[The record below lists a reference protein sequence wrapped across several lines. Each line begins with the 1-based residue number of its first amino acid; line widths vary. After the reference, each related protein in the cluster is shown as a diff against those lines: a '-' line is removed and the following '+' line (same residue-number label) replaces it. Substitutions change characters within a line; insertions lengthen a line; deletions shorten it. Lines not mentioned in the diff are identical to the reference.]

1 MGLSGTL
8 PIIWGLS
15 TCRIAD
21 SIWITLT
28 AEAISW
34 VEMKGSFAWRVRTLL
49 SGALLAIFFA
59 MIGTITGSS
68 IGLSVIGMF
77 LVGYIATVLK
87 DMGDRASGLAIC
99 VYLMFIICNGYP
111 ATDYAA
117 IMHRLQLVAVGAAWP
132 VAVGIGA
139 SLLMPVEEPFR
150 RQIALI
156 WRSISSLIETIA
168 KNGVNDKNENAVR
181 EVYLKENEVRTAL
194 NHSFDFYSRMSH
206 QLNQKNNQQYQLGLV
221 RKTAG
226 LVAINV
232 IAMGEEMTH
241 IAVSGLD
248 KSLRIKAA
256 TLYSAMKEAVTRISV
271 FVITLKPEEKLLAI
285 SHINRL
291 KKLTIL
297 IRAYPLTADE
307 RQANA
312 IKRILQLTDRT
323 VKLLES
329 AIQRID
335 SMGKDKPVFQSYSF
349 TKTLFILK
357 PGYFFNSLRV
367 LVNFETRTTRYALRS
382 AIAAT
387 IALLIFKWF
396 NIDHGYWLPFSVM
409 IVIQPY
415 FGATFKRAIDR
426 VAGTLLGGLAGG
438 LLLYIPTGLH
448 VKEAILFL
456 TFILMVYY
464 LRKQYAIAVFIV
476 TLNLVLL
483 FNIDSSYNNTLMVT
497 RALCTIGGSG
507 LAVLSGF
514 ALLPTW
520 DKKWLPT
527 HLAAAIK
534 CNYEYFI
541 SSFFARGLNENWL
554 KNKRSVESKNSNV
567 FDSFKRYMDDPGK
580 DKTAIYYD
588 IITNNVRITRNLNNI
603 HLEQEE
609 KKAEQDVMPD
619 IRQQDRINECLDLF
633 NKLITHL
640 PELDADIAVSITERN
655 EHFLSPFRLN
665 DVQMIALEKLIIEL
679 KTINEDMDKLT
690 AKAL

>member
-8 PIIWGLS
+8 PIIWGMS
-15 TCRIAD
+15 TGRIAD

-59 MIGTITGSS
+59 MLGTITGSS
-68 IGLSVIGMF
+68 IGLSVVGMF

-111 ATDYAA
+111 ETEYAT
-117 IMHRLQLVAVGAAWP
+117 IIHRLQLIAIGAAWP

-156 WRSISSLIETIA
+156 WRSIASLIEAIA

-206 QLNQKNNQQYQLGLV
+206 QLNQKNNQQYQLGVV

-241 IAVSGLD
+241 IAIYGLD

-291 KKLTIL
+291 KKLTTL
-297 IRAYPLTADE
+297 IRAYPLPADE

-323 VKLLES
+323 TKLLES

-367 LVNFETRTTRYALRS
+367 LINFETLTTRYALRS

-387 IALLIFKWF
+387 IALFIFKWF

-464 LRKQYAIAVFIV
+464 LRKQYAVAVFIV

-497 RALCTIGGSG
+497 RALCTIGGAG

-520 DKKWLPT
+520 DKKLLPT

-554 KNKRSVESKNSNV
+554 KNKRGVESKNSNV

-580 DKTAIYYD
+580 EKTAIYYD

-609 KKAEQDVMPD
+609 KNTEQDTMPD
-619 IRQQDRINECLDLF
+619 IRQQERINECLDLF

-640 PELDADIAVSITERN
+640 PELDAEIAISVTEIN

>member
-8 PIIWGLS
+8 PIIWGMS
-15 TCRIAD
+15 TGRIAD
-21 SIWITLT
+21 SIWMTLT

-59 MIGTITGSS
+59 MLGTVTGAC

-99 VYLMFIICNGYP
+99 VYLLFIICNGYP
-111 ATDYAA
+111 ETGYTN
-117 IMHRLQLVAVGAAWP
+117 IIHRLQLIAIGAAWP

-139 SLLMPVEEPFR
+139 SLLMPAEEPFR

-156 WRSISSLIETIA
+156 WRSISSLIEAIA

-206 QLNQKNNQQYQLGLV
+206 QLNQKNNQQYQLGIV

-241 IAVSGLD
+241 IAIYGLD

-291 KKLTIL
+291 KKLTTL
-297 IRAYPLTADE
+297 IRAHPLPADE

-312 IKRILQLTDRT
+312 IKRILQLADRT
-323 VKLLES
+323 AKLLES

-367 LVNFETRTTRYALRS
+367 LVNFEALTTRYALRS

-387 IALLIFKWF
+387 IALFIFKWF

-426 VAGTLLGGLAGG
+426 VAGTLLGGLSGG

-464 LRKQYAIAVFIV
+464 LRKKYAIAVFIV

-483 FNIDSSYNNTLMVT
+483 FNIDSSYNIMLMVT
-497 RALCTIGGSG
+497 RALCTIGGAG

-554 KNKRSVESKNSNV
+554 KNKRGVESKNSNV

-580 DKTAIYYD
+580 EKTAIYYD

-609 KKAEQDVMPD
+609 KNTEQDTMPD
-619 IRQQDRINECLDLF
+619 IRQQERINECLDLF
-633 NKLITHL
+633 NNLITHL
-640 PELDADIAVSITERN
+640 PELDAEIAIITTERN
-655 EHFLSPFRLN
+655 EHYLSPFRLN